1 MIRFNMLRQ
10 LIIIPGIIVLFA
22 SCGNDQKERK
32 TEKVTADIAAQE
44 HKALSLMQHNCF
56 SCHNPEK
63 NLAAKVAP
71 SMGEIRRAYLEAYSP
86 EESFIS
92 NFIDFI
98 NNPAESKTQMPDA
111 ISSYGLMPKLSF
123 KEEELRLIAEYLYHH
138 DMESE
143 EWYSAWETFQKEDVH
158 LKQNISYEDRG
169 RNIANGAK
177 AQLGKNLLAAIKQRG
192 TTGAVTFCNTRAIAL
207 TDSMA
212 NVYHA
217 SVKRVSDR
225 NRNPDNKASEAET
238 EYIEQQKQRLL
249 NGEKTTPKLFEDGD
263 KMTGYYTI
271 ETNKMCLQCHGR
283 KDKDITPETYAEISR
298 LYPED
303 KATGYSENE
312 VRGIWVITMNK
323 N

>member
-1 MIRFNMLRQ
+1 MFRQFILISLTIILFN
-10 LIIIPGIIVLFA
+10 
-22 SCGNDQKERK
+22 SCRNNQQESK
-32 TEKVTADIAAQE
+32 TEKTTAYQNVQE
-44 HKALSLMQHNCF
+44 NKALSLMQHNCF
-56 SCHNPEK
+56 SCHNPDK
-63 NLAAKVAP
+63 GIATKVAP
-71 SMGEIRRAYLEAYSP
+71 SMGEIRNAYLEAYSP

-98 NNPAESKTQMPDA
+98 NNPAESKTQMPEA

-123 KEEELRLIAEYLYHH
+123 KEEELRLIAEYLYGN

-143 EWYSAWETFQKEDVH
+143 EWYSAWESFQKENVSVA
-158 LKQNISYEDRG
+158 QNISFEDLG

-192 TTGAVTFCNTRAIAL
+192 TTGAVTFCNTRAITL

-225 NRNPDNKASEAET
+225 NRNPDNKANASET
-238 EYIEQQKQRLL
+238 EYIEQQKKRLL

-263 KMTGYYTI
+263 KMKGYYTI

-283 KDKDITPETYAEISR
+283 KDNDITSETYAEIAR

-303 KATGYSENE
+303 KATGYAENE